1 MRLNRFV
8 ILAILLATQ
17 FAMADTVVTKDGR
30 TLDGRIVTQNDDKI
44 VMEITK
50 YGANMQVALNRNDV
64 VSLKESSVFR
74 PAAKAAT
81 KPAATSRSAS
91 GPAGGSTTKSDEGAT
106 YYLIPIKG
114 EIGKDVQ
121 KEVIREAL
129 RSARSKKA
137 TYVIFQ
143 IDSPGGSVGET
154 EEILGLMTEK
164 SDQRRMALVSK
175 ALSSAAVLSMACPD
189 IFVEPGATIGA
200 AVPMSS
206 GPTPQPIEEKVLSA
220 IRAMARSAAEVG
232 NHNTLLIQG
241 MMEMDMELG
250 LTTKDGKPVV
260 AAGHDGKVL
269 KPKGQILTLTAHE
282 AVDCG
287 LARDVVSDEAAIGKS
302 LGLARWT
309 DVTGLGKAM
318 NTDLSRKGKATA
330 ERTAY
335 LESVKLQLDK
345 INTDLEKV
353 TADLEAAQANR
364 DLLNKQFETEKANAK
379 AQFDQAM
386 IDARGHMQDV
396 SIGMQSQARATY
408 NGAISSLLARYSG
421 SALSIQD
428 SITKLTIQ
436 KKQLTDQRNR
446 IMLAAPKIPAY

>member
-1 MRLNRFV
+1 MKLNRIAV
-8 ILAILLATQ
+8 LAILFATQ
-17 FAMADTVVTKDGR
+17 FAMADTVVTKDGW

-50 YGANMQVALNRNDV
+50 YGANMQVSLNRNDV
-64 VSLKESSVFR
+64 VSLKESTVFR
-74 PAAKAAT
+74 PAS
-81 KPAATSRSAS
+81 KPAAATPRPATQS
-91 GPAGGSTTKSDEGAT
+91 AGGSASKPDEGAT

-114 EIGKDVQ
+114 EIGKDAQ
-121 KEVIREAL
+121 KETVREAL
-129 RSARSKKA
+129 RLARNKKA

-154 EEILGLMTEK
+154 EEILGMMTEK

-200 AVPMSS
+200 AVPISS

-241 MMEMDMELG
+241 MMETDLELG
-250 LTTKDGKPVV
+250 LTTAKDGKPVV

-282 AVDCG
+282 AVNCG

-302 LGLARWT
+302 LGFARWT
-309 DVTGLGKAM
+309 DVTGLGKTMTA
-318 NTDLSRKGKATA
+318 DLSKKGRAKA
-330 ERTAY
+330 ERAAY
-335 LESVKLQLDK
+335 MESVKVQLDK

-353 TADLEAAQANR
+353 TTDLEAAEANKAV
-364 DLLNKQFETEKANAK
+364 LSKQFDIEKASAK

-386 IDARGHMQDV
+386 ADAGHFTQNQSINMQN
-396 SIGMQSQARATY
+396 QARATY
-408 NGAISSLLARYSG
+408 NGLISNLLARYQG
-421 SALSIQD
+421 SALNAQD

-436 KKQLTDQRNR
+436 KKQLTEQRNK
-446 IMLAAPKIPAY
+446 ILFAAPKVPAY